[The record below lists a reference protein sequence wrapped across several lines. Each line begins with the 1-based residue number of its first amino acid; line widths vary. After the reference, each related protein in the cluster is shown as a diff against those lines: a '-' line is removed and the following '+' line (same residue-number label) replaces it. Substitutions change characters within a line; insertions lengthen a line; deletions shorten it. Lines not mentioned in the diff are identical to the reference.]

1 MVSVCRGNRGDLKMV
16 AKNDVTGDLIKSRVN
31 TKEFE
36 ESFDRIFGT
45 KKEPQPTAVK
55 QEQSND
61 VRSKR
66 NL

>member
-1 MVSVCRGNRGDLKMV
+1 MV